1 MIKRISLLFILAM
14 AGLSML
20 YATGNREVAKGGNA
34 PVVVAVWSSPEHD
47 NLVKAAKK
55 YTELT
60 GTKIIIEEIAREA
73 YFDKLNTV
81 IVAQADAYD
90 VCYVST
96 DVVPAMI
103 KAGGL
108 TDLYQF
114 INDKSIVSPDFDL
127 SAIQAGASY
136 FIDNGKL
143 YAFPSEGDTAWMF
156 YRKDLLKKNGF
167 DVPQTWDEYLKIAK
181 ALNNPPT
188 MYGAV
193 IGAKPDEALWDYMH
207 YLYSFGGDVLDANN
221 NVIINNKAG
230 VKSLEF
236 YSGLALNGLVPPD
249 VITYGYNEIL
259 TTLQQGKAALGI
271 EWMAATSE
279 LTNADKSSKVSIN
292 GKSQLAY
299 ALVPGIKQAD
309 GTILRGM
316 GASQWGWSILK
327 AGKNKTGAY
336 KFIEWLTGKEG
347 AIIWAL
353 NGGIPSNTKALSDP
367 EVLKE
372 IPQFGLLAKAM
383 KYRHIFPSLSVSGP
397 MVTIYNEAITGS
409 VAGKYAP
416 KEALDKAATKM
427 TKLLKEAGY
436 LK

>member
-1 MIKRISLLFILAM
+1 M

-20 YATGNREVAKGGNA
+20 YATGNKEVAKGGNA

-167 DVPQTWDEYLKIAK
+167 TVPQTWGEYLKIAK

-367 EVLKE
+367 AVLKK
-372 IPQFGLLAKAM
+372 IPQFGLLDRK
-383 KYRHIFPSLSVSGP
+383 SV
-397 MVTIYNEAITGS
+397 V
-409 VAGKYAP
+409 
-416 KEALDKAATKM
+416 
-427 TKLLKEAGY
+427 
-436 LK
+436 